1 MQNSL
6 LALFVVQRYP
16 PPPLRPSKAIAM
28 VLTETVGTAV
38 LKELNLSWNSL
49 RQESASA
56 IARALNFN
64 SSLEVLNLA
73 HNAFNDLPSQEL
85 GNALRVNT
93 SLKVQWTKMLVT
105 EIEKKLYIFYYRLYA
120 DAWKSCDKAS
130 WGHFVARC

>member
-1 MQNSL
+1 
-6 LALFVVQRYP
+6 
-16 PPPLRPSKAIAM
+16 M

-56 IARALNFN
+56 IARALRFN

-73 HNAFNDLPSQEL
+73 HNAFNDLSSQEL

-93 SLKVQWTKMLVT
+93 SLKVQWTTMVVA
-105 EIEKKLYIFYYRLYA
+105 EIQGL
-120 DAWKSCDKAS
+120 C
-130 WGHFVARC
+130 

>member
-1 MQNSL
+1 M
-6 LALFVVQRYP
+6 F
-16 PPPLRPSKAIAM
+16 PPPLPVPPKAIAM

-56 IARALNFN
+56 IARALRFN

-85 GNALRVNT
+85 GDALRVNS
-93 SLKVQWTKMLVT
+93 SLKVQWNMILVT
-105 EIEKKLYIFYYRLYA
+105 EIER
-120 DAWKSCDKAS
+120 
-130 WGHFVARC
+130 